1 MEEKLIRELVQTALF
16 QLAKMGLSDETLK
29 SYRTCAFHPL
39 KIFYVDKEKVLYDS
53 SLMIEMHHLYLL
65 QHEQGVISKQTLNWR
80 LRGIGIIDEIYN
92 TGSFEWK
99 VFSQK
104 KKEEMPDVYENIII
118 DFSNILICCN
128 KRKNIYKSIVRRLLV
143 FMIKNGKENLSSIN
157 DVLLRD
163 FLIEI
168 SADKPKSMD
177 DVITALKK
185 FLQYLNE
192 KSFTQNQYYSIL
204 AAPRSRD
211 RKVNPCMDVNELAMM
226 MNSID
231 RNTSS
236 GKRDYAILILAA
248 TTGLRAG
255 DIASLRLDCINW
267 KRNGIQF
274 FQGKT
279 SEALILPLPQN
290 AGIAI
295 TEYILYARPKTS
307 LDTLFLRNY
316 APYKG
321 FHDGVSVACIFRK
334 CLKKLNLA
342 HKNGDGRTMHGIR
355 RMIGTEMITKGTPIM
370 TVAQVLGH
378 KGTAATKY
386 YISLDVDG
394 LRKCTLG
401 FDSIGGGFHRRN
413 FMITQKI

>member
-1 MEEKLIRELVQTALF
+1 MEEKLIRELIQTALS
-16 QLAKMGLSDETLK
+16 QLASMGLADETLK
-29 SYRTCAFHPL
+29 SYRTYAFHPL
-39 KIFYVDKEKVLYDS
+39 ERFYVDKGKVLYDS
-53 SLMIEMHHLYLL
+53 SLMIEMYHLYQL
-65 QHEQGVISKQTLNWR
+65 QYKQGVILKQTLNWQ

-92 TGSFEWK
+92 TGFFEWK

-118 DFSNILICCN
+118 DFSNTLLCCN
-128 KRKNIYKSIVRRLLV
+128 KRKSNYESIVRRFLI
-143 FMIKNGKENLSSIN
+143 FMIKSGKENLSSIN
-157 DVLLRD
+157 DVLLRN
-163 FLIEI
+163 FLVEI

-177 DVITALKK
+177 DVITGLKK

-192 KSFTQNQYYSIL
+192 KLFIENRYYSIL

-211 RKVNPCMDVNELAMM
+211 RKVNPCMDANELAMM

-231 RNTSS
+231 RNTTS

-267 KRNGIQF
+267 KRNEIQF
-274 FQGKT
+274 VQGKT
-279 SEALILPLPQN
+279 SEANILPLPQN

-295 TEYILYARPKTS
+295 ADYILYARPKTS

-321 FHDGVSVACIFRK
+321 FHDGVSVSCIFRK
-334 CLKKLNLA
+334 YLKKSNLA

-355 RMIGTEMITKGTPIM
+355 RMIGTEMM
-370 TVAQVLGH
+370 
-378 KGTAATKY
+378 
-386 YISLDVDG
+386 
-394 LRKCTLG
+394 
-401 FDSIGGGFHRRN
+401 RN
-413 FMITQKI
+413 KLK